1 MLEHI
6 CFVSLYT
13 GIGYPASAG
22 YFYLLEV
29 FMKKKNRNASSKVH
43 DYSKY
48 ASKWNG
54 VTIPSDDERYYGIH
68 RDGNRIKIDIKRM
81 KKLGTSGVPASVLDA
96 ASAIPRNTTYF
107 LPKRLHRQDYVIN
120 QFRDKIQEL
129 SEAWKEYKLAF
140 LKIISPADVAEQV
153 RTERLNLGIDENE
166 DATAAGIIAGAK
178 RQSTYNRLWISQ
190 CAQFIH
196 QMATELDALMLR
208 KCVYLGFAEK
218 EVTRGKMHTYLNGT
232 MKGRAKIEAL
242 KGYDVYAKFF
252 TVWNML
258 KHNSEDLFE
267 KIQKNYPDMLLTT
280 QYHNGEMSQYYLK
293 IGDDYIEKML
303 VDLLPFYEDL
313 CTRIFEENVGEANWN
328 YDDYF
333 LEKVR
338 QTMREISNPLD
349 V

>member
-1 MLEHI
+1 
-6 CFVSLYT
+6 
-13 GIGYPASAG
+13 
-22 YFYLLEV
+22 
-29 FMKKKNRNASSKVH
+29 MKKKNRNPYSKVH

-54 VTIPSDDERYYGIH
+54 VEIPSDDERYYGIH
-68 RDGNRIKIDIKRM
+68 RDGNRVKIDIKRM
-81 KKLGTSGVPASVLDA
+81 KKIGTSGVPASVLDV

-107 LPKRLHRQDYVIN
+107 LPKRSHRHDYVIN
-120 QFRDKIQEL
+120 QFRDKLAEL
-129 SEAWKEYKLAF
+129 TASWREYKTAF
-140 LKIISPADVAEQV
+140 EAITSPTDVAEQV
-153 RTERLNLGIDENE
+153 RLERLNSGLDDNE
-166 DATAAGIIAGAK
+166 DATVAGIMSGAR
-178 RQSTYNRLWISQ
+178 RQAPYTKLWISQ
-190 CAQFIH
+190 CPQFIQ
-196 QMATELDALMLR
+196 QMTTELDALMLR

-232 MKGRAKIEAL
+232 MKGRARIESL

-280 QYHNGEMSQYYLK
+280 RYRNGEMSQYYLK
-293 IGDDYIEKML
+293 IGDDYIEKMM

-313 CTRIFEENVGEANWN
+313 CTRFFEENVEEANWN

-349 V
+349 I